1 MATKDRAVV
10 WIGGAA
16 GEGIASTGDIFCK
29 TASRMGMWVFA
40 YNSYQ
45 SVIRGGHV
53 YYQVQIGGGDKI
65 LSQGDAP
72 NVLVALNQ
80 DTIDRHA
87 SKVAEGG
94 AIIFN
99 GDKIKVENVTL
110 AKNVQLIAVP
120 VNQLVTAALADNP
133 AVKPNPVMQ
142 NTVDSGALIQLLG
155 LDWATFETSVRSIFG
170 SKKSE
175 IAEVNIKLAAK
186 GAEFAKAN
194 AKSLGF
200 ALKGDGK
207 KRAIAT
213 GNSMIAF
220 GALTGG
226 VKFYSAYP
234 MTPASSIMH
243 WLAPRAS
250 KYGMVM
256 KQMEDEIAAAASV
269 VGAGHMGARAMTGTS
284 GGGFAL
290 MTECISLAGMTE
302 TPCVIAHVMRGG
314 PSTGLP
320 TKTEQGDLF
329 QDLGAGQGDYPKAI
343 IAPITVSDAYH
354 ATVESLN
361 IAERYQVPVLLVSDL
376 FLSEH
381 AETIELDSITPNIK
395 IDRGE
400 LVTSWKP
407 SDPAKTITTGHVDKN
422 PDDYLRFKNTP
433 SGVSPR
439 ALPGTENTLYT
450 TASDEHDEEGIVIS
464 DVYTDEAT
472 RVMMMDKRMRKMAGI
487 EKETPGPIF
496 TGAKGADIT
505 LVGWGSTY
513 QIIEEVRMALE
524 KKGKSVNHVHFRTI
538 WPIHAK
544 ETLELLSST
553 KKTINIENNFSSQ
566 MAKLIRMETGFTM
579 NHFINKYDGE
589 PFTLEGLLKDVEA
602 CINGKAAPAKVAE
615 LAGAR

>member
-72 NVLVALNQ
+72 DVLVALNQ

-87 SKVAEGG
+87 TKVTEGG

-99 GDKIKVENVTL
+99 KDKIKVENITL
-110 AKNVQLIAVP
+110 QKNVQVIGVP
-120 VNQLVTAALADNP
+120 VDELIKSALTDAT
-133 AVKPNPVMQ
+133 VKPNPVMQ
-142 NTVDSGALIQLLG
+142 NTVDSGVLIQLLG
-155 LDWATFETSVRSIFG
+155 LDWATFEGSVRSIFG
-170 SKKSE
+170 AKKSE
-175 IAEVNIKLAAK
+175 IADLNIKLATK

-194 AKSLGF
+194 AKSLSI

-243 WLAPRAS
+243 WLAPRGS
-250 KYGMVM
+250 KYGLVM
-256 KQMEDEIAAAASV
+256 KQMEDEIAAMCST
-269 VGAGHMGARAMTGTS
+269 VGAGHMGARSMTGTS

-290 MTECISLAGMTE
+290 MTEAISLAGMTE
-302 TPCVIAHVMRGG
+302 TPCVVAHVMRGG

-354 ATVESLN
+354 ATIESLN
-361 IAERYQVPVLLVSDL
+361 LAERFQIPVLLVSDL

-381 AETIELDSITPNIK
+381 AETIEVDSISANVK

-400 LVTSWKP
+400 FVTSWKP
-407 SDPAKTITTGHVDKN
+407 SDPAKTVTTGHLDKN

-439 ALPGTENTLYT
+439 ALPGTENTIYT

-472 RVMMMDKRMRKMAGI
+472 RVLMMDKRMRKMAGI
-487 EKETPGPIF
+487 EKETPGPIV
-496 TGAKGADIT
+496 TGAKGAEFT

-513 QIIEEVRMALE
+513 QIIEEVRLALE

-538 WPIHAK
+538 WPIHAQ
-544 ETLELLSST
+544 ETLALLSTT

-589 PFTLEGLLKDVEA
+589 PFTFEGLLKDVEA
-602 CINGKAAPAKVAE
+602 TINGKAATAKVAE